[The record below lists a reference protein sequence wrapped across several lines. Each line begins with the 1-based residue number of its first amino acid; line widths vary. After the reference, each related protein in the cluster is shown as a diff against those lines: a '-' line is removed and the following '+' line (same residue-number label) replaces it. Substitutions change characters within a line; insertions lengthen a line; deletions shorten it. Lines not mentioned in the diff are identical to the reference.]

1 MMISYENNA
10 FFWQKID
17 TLVFSSKFVLKQ
29 EIGSQHPAY
38 KNLIY
43 PVKYGN
49 LVDLAEDAEEGISV
63 FRGSE
68 KVSTVNALIIAADI
82 LKKDLECKLLI
93 GCTEDELTT
102 ILRFLNQTDFQK
114 TILVRRGNE
123 IPSWSITD

>member
-68 KVSTVNALIIAADI
+68 KASTVNALIIAADI